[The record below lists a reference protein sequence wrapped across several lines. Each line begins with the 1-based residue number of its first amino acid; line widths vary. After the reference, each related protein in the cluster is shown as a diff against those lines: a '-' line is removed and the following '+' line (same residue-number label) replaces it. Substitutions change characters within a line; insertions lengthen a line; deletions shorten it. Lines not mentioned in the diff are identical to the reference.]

1 LYAGQA
7 VRYGQVCAIINT
19 VNGDGNSTI
28 DLDKTLSS
36 SDLVDAEI
44 KIYPHTASGES
55 SHAEGKATTT
65 LGEATHAEGMGTI
78 ANGMCQ
84 HAQGRYNIED
94 TGNNYLHIVGNGE
107 NEGNRSN
114 AHTIDWGGNGWFAG
128 KVTADDI
135 VIEGEIGSLLTYV
148 RELET
153 RISALES

>member
-1 LYAGQA
+1 MAHATGIRSRSIGVVSYAEGIDTTSSGEA
-7 VRYGQVCAIINT
+7 SHAEGSNT
-19 VNGDGNSTI
+19 N
-28 DLDKTLSS
+28 
-36 SDLVDAEI
+36 
-44 KIYPHTASGES
+44 ASGKS